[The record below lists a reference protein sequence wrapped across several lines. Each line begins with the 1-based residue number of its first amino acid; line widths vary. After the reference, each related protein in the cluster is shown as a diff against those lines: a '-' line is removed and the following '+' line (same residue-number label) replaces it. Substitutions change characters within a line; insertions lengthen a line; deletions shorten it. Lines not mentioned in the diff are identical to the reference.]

1 MSSWNLL
8 QMMRNHLQPPL
19 ESLLLP
25 VRGRTATGCPVK
37 PEHERVPS
45 LRCPKIFL
53 GAMPPTIKDAM
64 ESVPFVVVQAL
75 DGFDVN
81 GLHRVRVALRLCI
94 VGDDLEEGEEDL
106 QNFISTLR
114 LSLLSLPDGLLNGR
128 FRMVED
134 EQGRLGFWER
144 PDEQAYPFLQAHI
157 FTTWEMQG
165 VTNVTV

>member
-1 MSSWNLL
+1 MAPAAVAAAIAMLFIILGVSEY
-8 QMMRNHLQPPL
+8 MRL
-19 ESLLLP
+19 
-25 VRGRTATGCPVK
+25 VITAAG
-37 PEHERVPS
+37 
-45 LRCPKIFL
+45 
-53 GAMPPTIKDAM
+53 IKDAM

-75 DGFDVN
+75 DGFDAN

-114 LSLLSLPDGLLNGR
+114 LSLLSLPDGLLNAR